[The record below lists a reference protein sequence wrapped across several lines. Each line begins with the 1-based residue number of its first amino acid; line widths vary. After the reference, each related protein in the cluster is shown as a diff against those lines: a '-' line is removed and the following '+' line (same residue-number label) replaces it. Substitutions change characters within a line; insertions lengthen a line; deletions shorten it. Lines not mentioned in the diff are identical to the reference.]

1 VTSDAKGGAATLGK
15 YVLASLL
22 LGFFVPRFDDAGLGW
37 LSSGLQPGQVVA
49 FLQAVASGMLAF
61 TGIIFSLLFVMLQ
74 FGSTA
79 YSPRIVGVVGRPR
92 MLGRAGGVFIGTF
105 LYALMALRGVGS
117 LRGGATSDLTIGV
130 AFLWLIGS
138 VCMLVRLVAS
148 LTGLI
153 QTNVLYLLGDTGQRE
168 IARMYAP
175 LGEDGEARVDE
186 RARPPPGAPSQVIVH
201 RGSPRYLLGLDVERL
216 VALARAA
223 GAVIHVPSSPGDVI
237 ANRAVLALVY
247 GASVAPEAVPEK
259 ALRDAIRVGR
269 DRRMEEDPKYAIRLL
284 VDIAVRAL
292 APGLNEPTT
301 AVLALDQIESLLVSL
316 GNAKLDTGE
325 VRDASGAL
333 RLVFEAPTWEDY
345 LELAVAE
352 IQHYG
357 GTALQ
362 VERRLAELFGFLA
375 EHVPEGRRGGVQRL
389 AQDRLATMRDR
400 FPDASLRVQ
409 AGARDRQ
416 GIGHASPG
424 ARPAPLSS

>member
-1 VTSDAKGGAATLGK
+1 MISDAKGGAVTLGK

-22 LGFFVPRFDDAGLGW
+22 VGFIVPRFDDAGLGW
-37 LSSGLQPGQVVA
+37 LSSGLQPSQVVA

-61 TGIIFSLLFVMLQ
+61 TGIIFSLFFVMLQ

-79 YSPRIVGVVGRPR
+79 YSPRIVAVVARPR
-92 MLGRAGGVFIGTF
+92 MLGKAGGVFIGTF

-117 LRGGATSDLTIGV
+117 LRGGATSDLTVGV
-130 AFLWLIGS
+130 AFLWLVGS
-138 VCMLVRLVAS
+138 VCMLVRLVES

-175 LGEDGEARVDE
+175 FGEDEDGEARLDE
-186 RARPPPGAPSQVIVH
+186 RARLPQGAPSQVLVH

-216 VALARAA
+216 VALARGA

-237 ANRAVLALVY
+237 ANRSVLALVY
-247 GASVAPEAVPEK
+247 GASAVPEQP
-259 ALRDAIRVGR
+259 LRDAILVGR
-269 DRRMEEDPKYAIRLL
+269 DRRMAEDPKYAIRLL

-333 RLVFEAPTWEDY
+333 RLVFEAPTWENY

-357 GTALQ
+357 AAALQ

-375 EHVPEGRRGGVQRL
+375 EHVPEGRRGAVQRL
-389 AQDRLATMRDR
+389 AQDRLATVRER
-400 FPDASLRVQ
+400 FPDALLRAQ
-409 AGARDRQ
+409 AAARDRQ
-416 GIGHASPG
+416 GIGHASPRPPP
-424 ARPAPLSS
+424 ARLSS